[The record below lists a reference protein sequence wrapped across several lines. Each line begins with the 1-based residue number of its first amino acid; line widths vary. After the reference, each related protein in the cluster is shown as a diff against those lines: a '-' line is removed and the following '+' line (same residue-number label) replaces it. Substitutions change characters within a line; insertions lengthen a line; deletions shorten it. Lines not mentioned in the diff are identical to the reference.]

1 MKTVLI
7 TGSGGFI
14 GSNLKEALFKKYNL
28 LSPRSFELDL
38 CDKEKVREYFKNN
51 EIDFIIHCAS
61 TGGVRGV
68 EDSSEVIEKN
78 LLMVDNLLESKKD
91 ETKMILF
98 GSGAM
103 YDRFRELHK
112 VSEEEIG
119 ENIPKELY
127 GRAKMLISQKIE
139 KRDDVVCLN
148 IFGCYGKN
156 EKPSRFPS
164 YAISQNLKKEKIEI
178 NQNVVFDYLYIDDLI
193 KIIEFLL
200 LNKTK
205 YKIFNVTPDKSI
217 SLVEIAEIVNKISDF
232 KSEIIIKEPKM
243 NFEYTGDNQRLREI
257 LPDFEFTSYEKGLR
271 ELFNFIKNKG

>member
-14 GSNLKEALFKKYNL
+14 GSNLKEALFGKYNL
-28 LSPRSFELDL
+28 LFPRSFELDL
-38 CDKEKVREYFKNN
+38 CDKEEVRKYFKNKD
-51 EIDFIIHCAS
+51 IDFIIHCAS

-68 EDSSEVIEKN
+68 EDSSDVIEKN
-78 LLMVDNLLESKKD
+78 LLMADNLLENKKA
-91 ETKMILF
+91 ETKTVLF

-112 VSEEEIG
+112 VREEEIG
-119 ENIPKELY
+119 KNIPNELY

-164 YAISQNLKKEKIEI
+164 YAISQNLRKEKIEI
-178 NQNVVFDYLYIDDLI
+178 NQNVVFDYLYIEDLI

-200 LNKTK
+200 VSKPK
-205 YKIFNVTPDKSI
+205 YNIFNVTPDKSI

-243 NFEYTGDNQRLREI
+243 KYEYTGDNQRLREF
-257 LPDFEFTSYEKGLR
+257 LPDFEFTSYEKGLKK
-271 ELFNFIKNKG
+271 LFEYIKNKG